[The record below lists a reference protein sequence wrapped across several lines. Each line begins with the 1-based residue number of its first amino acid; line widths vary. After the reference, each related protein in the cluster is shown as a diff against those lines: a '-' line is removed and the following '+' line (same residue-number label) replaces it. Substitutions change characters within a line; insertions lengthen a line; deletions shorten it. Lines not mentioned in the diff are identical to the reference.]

1 MKNLRLLM
9 VAAAFV
15 VSSAHADYVGYI
27 VKDSGRI
34 PLPETL
40 EPVPVEDLF
49 NVEWGN
55 YAGPRARIAVLP
67 VDNTSGAG
75 SVQWSDGDG
84 RSGAVV
90 SSATMVPVNG
100 IEAIVTD
107 ILNRTNRFRLVE
119 RVAVGAVLG
128 EQDLGATGRVAAP
141 SAAQVGSIAGA
152 QFLVQVVV
160 THYEADVSGRD
171 VGVGGLIGGRAG
183 AVLGGMRVTSKN
195 AAVGI
200 NLRVIDATTS
210 EIMFTRQIN
219 REISE
224 SGVNFGGGGFVGGG
238 ALGGFVNDYS
248 RLPIGQVMI
257 ATLNEAAF
265 ELVKQVGNRPTTGAV
280 IRNDNGR
287 IFINLGQ
294 GLVNPG
300 DRLQVWRKGEELID
314 PETGISLG
322 SDDALAGEVTI
333 VEVRERFSIAS
344 AIGGAGASPGDRVM
358 SMDAAAGLEF
368 GPPYAEAARDGR
380 RRRR

>member
-1 MKNLRLLM
+1 MKRFMPLM
-9 VAAAFV
+9 VAMAFV
-15 VSSAHADYVGYI
+15 VTGANADYVGYI
-27 VKDSGRI
+27 VKDSARI
-34 PLPETL
+34 PMPEVL
-40 EPVPVEDLF
+40 DPVPVEDLF
-49 NVEWGN
+49 NVEWGT
-55 YAGPRARIAVLP
+55 YSGPRARIAVLP
-67 VDNTSGAG
+67 VDNTSGAS
-75 SVQWSDGDG
+75 SVQWSDGAG

-128 EQDLGATGRVAAP
+128 EQDLGAAGRVAAP

-171 VGVGGLIGGRAG
+171 VGVGGLLGGRAG

-210 EIMFTRQIN
+210 EILFTRQIN

-265 ELVKQVGNRPTTGAV
+265 ELVKQVGNRPTAGAV

-300 DRLQVWRKGEELID
+300 DRLQVWRKGEDLID
-314 PETGISLG
+314 PETGLSLG
-322 SDDALAGEVTI
+322 SDDELAGELTV

-344 AIGGAGASPGDRVM
+344 AAGGYVAAPGDRVI
-358 SMDAAAGLEF
+358 STDAAQGLEF
-368 GPPYAEAARDGR
+368 GPPYTASREDR